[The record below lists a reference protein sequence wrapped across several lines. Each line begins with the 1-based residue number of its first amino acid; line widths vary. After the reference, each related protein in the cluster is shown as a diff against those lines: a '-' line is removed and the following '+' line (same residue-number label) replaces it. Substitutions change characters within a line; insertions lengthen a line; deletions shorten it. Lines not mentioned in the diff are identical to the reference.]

1 LLAGAAAAIDNAAN
15 AGGDAGKPRRFAELR
30 RPAVAARKNRAGIES
45 LDPVGSRS
53 IEGAATGI
61 CICGTEGDGGKPR
74 LKLDIDSAAIVE
86 PAHSQIATE
95 TMTVDDLACIVFLD
109 R

>member
-1 LLAGAAAAIDNAAN
+1 LLSGAAAAIDNAAN

-53 IEGAATGI
+53 IEGAATGT
-61 CICGTEGDGGKPR
+61 CICGAVDGGKPR